1 MAKDGEEVQ
10 AVLNLRVFMDRVEQV
25 GELKH
30 MRGADWNLEIGGLTE
45 ILADAHPA
53 PAILCISRC

>member
-10 AVLNLRVFMDRVEQV
+10 AALNLRVFMDRVEQV
-25 GELKH
+25 GELKR

-45 ILADAHPA
+45 ILADAPA